1 MVNSHCL
8 MSHLQS
14 GKAGTLPSASLMWGR
29 CSLEAAASLLL
40 ELMCTDWLSTRPG
53 SVARQMKSLHFYWLH
68 AWLVSFFSSY
78 VSWEELRREEPGMSR
93 T

>member
-1 MVNSHCL
+1 

-14 GKAGTLPSASLMWGR
+14 GKAGTLPFTSLMWGR
-29 CSLEAAASLLL
+29 CSLEVAASLLL
-40 ELMCTDWLSTRPG
+40 ELLRADWPSAHPG
-53 SVARQMKSLHFYWLH
+53 SVAQQMNSLYFYWLH

-78 VSWEELRREEPGMSR
+78 VSWEELRREELVMSR